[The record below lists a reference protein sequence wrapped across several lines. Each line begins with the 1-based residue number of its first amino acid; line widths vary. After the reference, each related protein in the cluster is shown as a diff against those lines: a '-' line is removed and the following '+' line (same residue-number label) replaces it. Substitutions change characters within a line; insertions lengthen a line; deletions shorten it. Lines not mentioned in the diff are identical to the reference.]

1 MDIYPIWV
9 YCRYKNDSKEPSQH
23 YYFMNTKY
31 PLVRFPEKTE
41 QIIALLREEL
51 KANFFFNNLTKVGL
65 GDCSHQPYLGS
76 IIMELMGFKNCPDEL
91 LNFYTSR
98 LEHYTSKIKPEKG
111 NRQLAKKALHLY
123 GDLRQ
128 MKKGKK

>member
-1 MDIYPIWV
+1 
-9 YCRYKNDSKEPSQH
+9 
-23 YYFMNTKY
+23 MNTDY
-31 PLVRFPEKTE
+31 PLVRFPGKTE
-41 QIIALLREEL
+41 QIIALLSEEL
-51 KANFFFNNLTKVGL
+51 KANLFFNNLTKAGL

-76 IIMELMGFKNCPDEL
+76 IILELMGFRDCSDEL

-111 NRQLAKKALHLY
+111 NRQLAKKALHFY

-128 MKKGKK
+128 KKKGKNN